1 MSRHIDPEVEER
13 ILQAARKLWHKGGEQ
28 ALSMRAVAKAAGTNT
43 PAVYRRFRNREELLR
58 ALVSYYQQE
67 FFKVL
72 QPCRSLQEV
81 GQAYL
86 DFVLGRPREYLLM
99 NSGLIGRVSKTRPN
113 LDFVVGR
120 TSEWL
125 GGAPGEH
132 TPLVLALWALAHGA
146 AMLRVSGSVLE
157 ANFPTLREAFSLA
170 IDILVA
176 NEKKLRQK
184 DRATHPAVT
193 AWTLPLR

>member
-13 ILQAARKLWHKGGEQ
+13 ILQAARKLWHKGGEK

-43 PAVYRRFRNREELLR
+43 PAVYRRFRNREEILR
-58 ALVSYYQQE
+58 TLVTYYQQE

-81 GQAYL
+81 GQVYL
-86 DFVLGRPREYLLM
+86 DFVLDRPREYLLM

-113 LDFVVGR
+113 LDFIVAR

-132 TPLVLALWALAHGA
+132 APLVLALWALAHGA
-146 AMLRVSGSVLE
+146 AMLRVSGSVQE
-157 ANFPTLREAFSLA
+157 ENFPRLREAFSQA
-170 IDILVA
+170 VDILVA
-176 NEKKLRQK
+176 NEKKLRP
-184 DRATHPAVT
+184 TN
-193 AWTLPLR
+193 

>member
-1 MSRHIDPEVEER
+1 MSRHIDPEVAER
-13 ILQAARKLWHKGGEQ
+13 ILQAARKLWHKGGEK

-58 ALVSYYQQE
+58 ALVTYYQQE

-113 LDFVVGR
+113 LDFVVER

-146 AMLRVSGSVLE
+146 AMLKISGSVQE
-157 ANFPTLREAFSLA
+157 ENFPTLREAFSQA

-184 DRATHPAVT
+184 DPPTHPAVT

>member
-1 MSRHIDPEVEER
+1 MSRHIDPEVEDR
-13 ILQAARKLWHKGGEQ
+13 ILQAARKLWHKGGEK
-28 ALSMRAVAKAAGTNT
+28 ALSMRAVAKAADTNT
-43 PAVYRRFRNREELLR
+43 PAVYRRFRNREEILQ

-72 QPCRSLQEV
+72 QPCRSLPEV
-81 GQAYL
+81 GQTYL

-113 LDFVVGR
+113 LDFIMER

-132 TPLVLALWALAHGA
+132 APLVLALWALAHGA

-157 ANFPTLREAFSLA
+157 ESFPALREAFSQA
-170 IDILVA
+170 VDILVA
-176 NEKKLRQK
+176 NENKLRQK
-184 DRATHPAVT
+184 D
-193 AWTLPLR
+193 

>member
-1 MSRHIDPEVEER
+1 MARHIDPDVEER
-13 ILQAARKLWHKGGEQ
+13 ILHAARKLWHKGGED
-28 ALSMRAVAKAAGTNT
+28 ALNMRAVAKAAGTNT
-43 PAVYRRFRNREELLR
+43 PAVYRRFRNREEILR

-72 QPCRSLQEV
+72 QPCRSHQDV

-99 NSGLIGRVSKTRPN
+99 NSGLIGRVSTNRPN
-113 LDFVVGR
+113 LDFVMER

-125 GGAPGEH
+125 GGEPGEH
-132 TPLVLALWALAHGA
+132 APLVYALWALAHGT
-146 AMLRVSGSVLE
+146 AMLRISGSVGE
-157 ANFPTLREAFSLA
+157 ENFPKLREAFKRA

-176 NEKKLRQK
+176 NEKKLRNK
-184 DRATHPAVT
+184 A
-193 AWTLPLR
+193 

>member
-13 ILQAARKLWHKGGEQ
+13 ILQAARKLWHKGGEK

-43 PAVYRRFRNREELLR
+43 PAVYRRFRNREEILR
-58 ALVSYYQQE
+58 TLVSYYQQE

-72 QPCRSLQEV
+72 QPCHSLQEV

-113 LDFVVGR
+113 LDFVMER

-132 TPLVLALWALAHGA
+132 APLVLALWALAHGA
-146 AMLRVSGSVLE
+146 AMLRVSGSVQE
-157 ANFPTLREAFSLA
+157 ENFPRLREAFVQA
-170 IDILVA
+170 VDILVA
-176 NEKKLRQK
+176 NEKKLRQQN
-184 DRATHPAVT
+184 
-193 AWTLPLR
+193 

>member
-13 ILQAARKLWHKGGEQ
+13 ILQAARKLWHKGGEK

-43 PAVYRRFRNREELLR
+43 PAVYRRFRNREEILR
-58 ALVSYYQQE
+58 TLVTHYQQE

-81 GQAYL
+81 GQVYL
-86 DFVLGRPREYLLM
+86 DFVLDRPREYLLM

-113 LDFVVGR
+113 LDFIVAR
-120 TSEWL
+120 ASEWL

-146 AMLRVSGSVLE
+146 AMLRVSGSVQE
-157 ANFPTLREAFSLA
+157 ENFPRLREAFSQA
-170 IDILVA
+170 VDILVA
-176 NEKKLRQK
+176 NEKKLRL
-184 DRATHPAVT
+184 TN
-193 AWTLPLR
+193 